1 MIVNESFI
9 SGSELTISGDGEF
22 CCGGELTVNLSSA
35 PNYEP
40 QQPWPK
46 LVITPL

>member
-9 SGSELTISGDGEF
+9 SGSELTIRGDGEF
-22 CCGGELTVNLSSA
+22 CFSGELTVNLSSA

-40 QQPWPK
+40 QQP
-46 LVITPL
+46 